1 MGLTDSKNKIL
12 FYDGDC
18 GFCNSSVQFVLKN
31 KKVDDIYF
39 ATLQSKFAKKILEE
53 KEIEIKMDTLY
64 YLKDKKIY
72 SKSSAGIQII
82 KELKFPYPLLLVFY
96 IVPKFIRD
104 SVYSFIAKRRH
115 KIRAGYCM
123 LPLENEKKLFLTD
136 NSEY

>member
-1 MGLTDSKNKIL
+1 
-12 FYDGDC
+12 
-18 GFCNSSVQFVLKN
+18 
-31 KKVDDIYF
+31 DDIYF